1 MASRPLTRAELIALV
16 DHSAGSPYADPLDTQ
31 TCPRCS
37 GHGVV
42 PLEVTAA
49 DLRRRLLAVAAFCRH
64 ETMCN
69 QVVYG
74 EPCTCGL
81 DALLTLPRVRSAER
95 EERGKEKG
103 EDHGE

>member
-1 MASRPLTRAELIALV
+1 MS
-16 DHSAGSPYADPLDTQ
+16 DPLDTQ